1 MTGPVCHPEYEDWS
15 DLPSSLVSDCLGR
28 FSAMAGAIRSITG
41 VGMVGPAY
49 TLQTVVGDN
58 LSIHF
63 ALANVP
69 AGSVLVIDAGGVR
82 GPSGVGGSPGGG
94 GRAAGHPR
102 CGHRRSHPGPGRADR
117 PALPG
122 VRPRH
127 QSGRAAQGRRRSEQ
141 VTVSCGGSAGLP
153 GRPHRRGRRRR
164 RGGPAPRIR
173 EIHALASARSA
184 LEQEW
189 MKKIMSG
196 MPSPEVLGLD
206 RSKR

>member
-28 FSAMAGAIRSITG
+28 FSAMASAIRPITG

-49 TLQTVVGDN
+49 TLQGVVGDN

-69 AGSVLVIDAGGVR
+69 AGSVLVIDAGGYEDRAVWGEVLAVAAEQQGILGVVIDGSIRDRDGLTARRFPVYAR
-82 GPSGVGGSPGGG
+82 GTSPAGPHKAGG
-94 GRAAGHPR
+94 GR
-102 CGHRRSHPGPGRADR
+102 
-117 PALPG
+117 
-122 VRPRH
+122 
-127 QSGRAAQGRRRSEQ
+127 EQ
-141 VTVSCGGSAGLP
+141 VTVSCGGVPVSP
-153 GRPHRRGRRRR
+153 GDLIVADGDGVVVVPHSRT
-164 RGGPAPRIR
+164 R
-173 EIHALASARSA
+173 EIHALASERSA

-189 MKKIMSG
+189 MNKIMSG